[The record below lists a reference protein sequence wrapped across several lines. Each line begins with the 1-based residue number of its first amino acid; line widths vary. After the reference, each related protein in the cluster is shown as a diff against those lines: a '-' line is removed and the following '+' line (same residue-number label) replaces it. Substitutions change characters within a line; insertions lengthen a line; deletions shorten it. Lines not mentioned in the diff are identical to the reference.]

1 MGVKKQPDP
10 EAGKIPE
17 VVDDW
22 FRQFIKHLELYLVE
36 TGQELSPDATSTDC
50 GLAALRAVRLT
61 LHDSGLEDDQV
72 VSLLGRVALEESSAN
87 EELEWNAELNRR
99 RFELIDGDIHGTLS
113 HAEQLELAGLTQLMR
128 EHVDS
133 EANLPLEGAR
143 KLHRLLTDPDSGS
156 TDSKQ

>member
-1 MGVKKQPDP
+1 MGAKKQPDS

-17 VVDDW
+17 GVDEW

-36 TGQELSPDATSTDC
+36 TGQELSFDAKSIDC

-61 LHDSGLEDDQV
+61 LRDSGLDHDQV
-72 VSLLGRVALEESSAN
+72 VSLLGRVAMEDASAN
-87 EELEWNAELNRR
+87 EELEWSADLNRR
-99 RFELIDGDIHGTLS
+99 RFELIDGDIQGTLS

-133 EANLPLEGAR
+133 EANLPLEGAS
-143 KLHRLLTDPDSGS
+143 KLHRLLTDPGSGS